1 MVKPNNGMQPS
12 GKARDFDSRIPQVR
26 TLPSQPVLQD
36 KRRCSGMIIVIRFR
50 FLLVCCCLLYVI
62 VLTAA
67 KIYREN
73 VTLQAPFLASGVDS
87 GLPFWTSGFK

>member
-1 MVKPNNGMQPS
+1 
-12 GKARDFDSRIPQVR
+12 
-26 TLPSQPVLQD
+26 
-36 KRRCSGMIIVIRFR
+36 MIIVIRFR

-87 GLPFWTSGFK
+87 GLPFLTSGFK